1 MSVWE
6 ENFGRKT
13 EGKEAGSRR
22 FDLLWRIV
30 CEIVCCATAPP
41 QNNSPAA
48 TVVLYDVIVW
58 ISTASTA
65 CLAPPTDST
74 LGSFEMSKICAEPV
88 SGDLRFVSVAALT
101 KSMMGNNLLTTQL
114 NYHIAS
120 NKRDAA
126 FSSKMFNLYIWCHVV
141 VLKLCMY
148 IPKHYCSAISEW
160 DMWLLYN
167 KTNRNIHKWIYIVLC
182 NELPAS
188 LLLCYR
194 FMFYS
199 VG

>member
-13 EGKEAGSRR
+13 EGKGAGSRR

-30 CEIVCCATAPP
+30 CDFICCATAPP
-41 QNNSPAA
+41 QNNFTSRHCCTLWCNSVDKPRLHCLFSPAHRFYIR
-48 TVVLYDVIVW
+48 LVW
-58 ISTASTA
+58 DEQNLRWTGLRRSLQDA
-65 CLAPPTDST
+65 CLI
-74 LGSFEMSKICAEPV
+74 EM
-88 SGDLRFVSVAALT
+88 FLT

-126 FSSKMFNLYIWCHVV
+126 FSSKMFNLHIWCRVV

-160 DMWLLYN
+160 DMWL
-167 KTNRNIHKWIYIVLC
+167 
-182 NELPAS
+182 
-188 LLLCYR
+188 
-194 FMFYS
+194 FYKKKLT
-199 VG
+199 